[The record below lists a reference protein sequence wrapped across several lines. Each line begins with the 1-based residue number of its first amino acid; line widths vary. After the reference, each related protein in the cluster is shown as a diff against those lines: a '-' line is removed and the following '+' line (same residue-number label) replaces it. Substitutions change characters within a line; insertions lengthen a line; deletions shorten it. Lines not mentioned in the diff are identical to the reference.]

1 MVKKISAP
9 LERTARLL
17 DLVPYINSHQ
27 GISLKELA
35 NVFNVTQAQMTN
47 DLTTLWMCG
56 LPGYT
61 PLELMDL
68 DFESGFVTIH
78 NAETLS
84 KPRSI
89 SFDEGVALVLGLDLL
104 RSTISS
110 DRADLLEK
118 IDNLSRRLSDLI
130 KLPSALSAASV
141 VNQDVSTAI
150 LEAIKSRSGLEIVYH
165 SLYRDE
171 TSTRIILPIEIIESD
186 GQRYLSSYC
195 HTSSDFRQFRIDRI
209 QSAKLQKVPQEIPK
223 TSSQAAGHTSTIKVL
238 TPTREIAERF
248 KQSELSMNSEFNVR
262 VTRSNG
268 SNDPS
273 WLLEVRCA
281 YWHPLRLENPYRR
294 WLNRCWIVTKHAEIA
309 YPFKGI

>member
-35 NVFNVTQAQMTN
+35 KVFNVSQAQMTN

-89 SFDEGVALVLGLDLL
+89 TFDEGVALVLGLDLL

-110 DRADLLEK
+110 ARTDLLEK
-118 IDNLSRRLSDLI
+118 IDNLSLRLSELI

-209 QSAKLQKVPQEIPK
+209 QSAKLEKVPREIPK
-223 TSSQAAGHTSTIKVL
+223 TSSQASGHTSTIKVL

-248 KQSELSMNSEFNVR
+248 KHNELSVNSEFNFESFSLQWIE
-262 VTRSNG
+262 RSIMASGG
-268 SNDPS
+268 SVS
-273 WLLEVRCA
+273 LLA
-281 YWHPLRLENPYRR
+281 P
-294 WLNRCWIVTKHAEIA
+294 AEIRKSISVMA
-309 YPFKGI
+309 QSMLDRYKAR

>member
-1 MVKKISAP
+1 MVKKFSAP

-35 NVFNVTQAQMTN
+35 GVFDVSTAQMTS

-89 SFDEGVALVLGLDLL
+89 TFDEGVALVLGLDLL
-104 RSTISS
+104 RSAISS
-110 DRADLLEK
+110 DRNDLLES
-118 IDNLSRRLSDLI
+118 IDLLSIRLAELI
-130 KLPSALSAASV
+130 KLPLALSATPII
-141 VNQDVSTAI
+141 NQEVSSAVA
-150 LEAIKSRSGLEIVYH
+150 EALNSRSALEITYH

-171 TSTRIILPIEIIESD
+171 ISSRIILPIEIVVSD
-186 GQRYLSSYC
+186 GQNYLSSYC
-195 HTSSDFRQFRIDRI
+195 YTASDFRQFRIDRI
-209 QSAKLQKVPQEIPK
+209 QEASVQAVPQAIPK
-223 TSSQAAGHTSTIKVL
+223 VSVQQLSYSCTIKVF

-248 KQSELSMNSEFNVR
+248 KQSELPINSEFDFQTYSIQWIQRSVMASGSAIGLQSPPDVR
-262 VTRSNG
+262 KS
-268 SNDPS
+268 
-273 WLLEVRCA
+273 
-281 YWHPLRLENPYRR
+281 
-294 WLNRCWIVTKHAEIA
+294 IA
-309 YPFKGI
+309 VLAQSMLDRYKAG

>member
-17 DLVPYINSHQ
+17 DLVPYISSHQ

-35 NVFNVTQAQMTN
+35 QTFKVDQGQMTN

-78 NAETLS
+78 NAETLA

-104 RSTISS
+104 RSAISP
-110 DRADLLEK
+110 DRSDLLER
-118 IDNLSRRLSDLI
+118 IDLLSQRLAELI
-130 KLPSALSAASV
+130 KLPAALSATPL
-141 VNQDVSTAI
+141 VNQEVSSAI
-150 LEAIKSRSGLEIVYH
+150 SEALKSRMGLQITYH

-171 TSTRIILPIEIIESD
+171 ISTRVIFPIEMIESE
-186 GQRYLSSYC
+186 GHLYLSSYC
-195 HTSSDFRQFRIDRI
+195 YTAMDFREFRIDRI
-209 QSAKLQKVPQEIPK
+209 QGARIQAVQQEIPK
-223 TSSQAAGHTSTIKVL
+223 STIQQSSYTATIKVL
-238 TPTREIAERF
+238 TPTRAIAERF
-248 KQSELSMNSEFNVR
+248 KQSELAVNAQIDFQTYSLQWME
-262 VTRSNG
+262 RSIMASG
-268 SNDPS
+268 GAVCLQSPP
-273 WLLEVRCA
+273 EVR
-281 YWHPLRLENPYRR
+281 
-294 WLNRCWIVTKHAEIA
+294 KSIA
-309 YPFKGI
+309 AMAQSMLDRYKAR

>member
-1 MVKKISAP
+1 MAKKFSAP

-35 NVFNVTQAQMTN
+35 NVFAVTQAQMTS

-84 KPRSI
+84 KPRAI
-89 SFDEGVALVLGLDLL
+89 AFDEGVALILGLDLL
-104 RSTISS
+104 RSSISS
-110 DRADLLEK
+110 DRKDLLER
-118 IDNLSRRLSDLI
+118 IDLLSQRLAVMI
-130 KLPSALSAASV
+130 NLPSALSAASN
-141 VNQDVSTAI
+141 VNQEISLAIATA
-150 LEAIKSRSGLEIVYH
+150 LKTRMGLEITYH

-171 TSTRIILPIEIIESD
+171 LSTRVILPIEIVESD

-195 HTSSDFRQFRIDRI
+195 HTVKDFRQFRLDRI
-209 QSAKLQKVPQEIPK
+209 QSAKNQSVPQEIPIRSLAE
-223 TSSQAAGHTSTIKVL
+223 SSVISTIKIL

-248 KQSELSMNSEFNVR
+248 KQCDLSKELEIEFESFSPQWIQRSIMASGSAVCLQSPPDVR
-262 VTRSNG
+262 QS
-268 SNDPS
+268 
-273 WLLEVRCA
+273 
-281 YWHPLRLENPYRR
+281 
-294 WLNRCWIVTKHAEIA
+294 IA
-309 YPFKGI
+309 VLAQSILDRYKEG

>member
-1 MVKKISAP
+1 MAKKFSAP

-35 NVFNVTQAQMTN
+35 GVFNVSATQMTS

-89 SFDEGVALVLGLDLL
+89 TFDEGVALILGLDLL
-104 RSTISS
+104 RSAISADRS
-110 DRADLLEK
+110 DLFERIELLSK
-118 IDNLSRRLSDLI
+118 RLAQLI
-130 KLPSALSAASV
+130 KLPSALSATSII
-141 VNQDVSTAI
+141 NQEVSDAI
-150 LEAIKSRSGLEIVYH
+150 TEALKSRSGLEIQYH

-171 TSTRIILPIEIIESD
+171 LATRIILPIEMVERD

-195 HTSSDFRQFRIDRI
+195 YTASDFRQFRIDRI
-209 QSAKLQKVPQEIPK
+209 QGASVQAVPQVAPK
-223 TSSQAAGHTSTIKVL
+223 SSAQQSKYSCTIKVF

-248 KQSELSMNSEFNVR
+248 KQSELPINSAFDFQTYSVQWIERSVMASGNAVGLLSPPDVRKSIAALAQSMLDR
-262 VTRSNG
+262 YKAG
-268 SNDPS
+268 
-273 WLLEVRCA
+273 
-281 YWHPLRLENPYRR
+281 
-294 WLNRCWIVTKHAEIA
+294 
-309 YPFKGI
+309 